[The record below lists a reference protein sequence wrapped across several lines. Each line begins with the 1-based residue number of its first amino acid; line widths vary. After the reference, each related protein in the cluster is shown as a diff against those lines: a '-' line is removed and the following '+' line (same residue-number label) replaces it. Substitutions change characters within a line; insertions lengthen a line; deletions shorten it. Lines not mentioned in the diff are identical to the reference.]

1 MKKIVFVGNGKKSLI
16 LDILKKNENKKIE
29 FESENKERKKN
40 MQAKANIIIEKNQ
53 NAFED

>member
-1 MKKIVFVGNGKKSLI
+1 MGNGKKSLI
-16 LDILKKNENKKIE
+16 SDILKKNENKKIE